1 MPKNSKSQNAIDRN
15 RVMDRLL
22 RDPGCTVQT
31 LADDCN
37 LSTQQVY
44 RILRHLEEEGI
55 VYGNPMMIDLSKV
68 GKKRFIIFA
77 TRSGRPSDQSTLNGS
92 LYSKV
97 FLEEMREKNLDIIPE
112 DDYTCT
118 GAFDMVTIFLANNAT
133 DANKYL
139 DLLRHVSNDYFS
151 TFRIS
156 EVLFT
161 TRKNMIA
168 TPERKRFIEY
178 VKDISEYGS
187 RLKDPEELEEYP
199 SDDED
204 E

>member
-77 TRSGRPSDQSTLNGS
+77 TRSGRPSDQNTLNGS

-97 FLEEMREKNLDIIPE
+97 FLEEMREKKLDIIPE

-118 GAFDMVTIFLANNAT
+118 GAFDMVTIFLANNVT

-139 DLLRHVSNDYFS
+139 DLLRHVSNNYFS

-168 TPERKRFIEY
+168 TPERERFIEY
-178 VKDISEYGS
+178 VKDISDYGS
-187 RLKDPEELEEYP
+187 RLKDPEELEEDP